1 MINSIS
7 QVFGWKG
14 MRTMVEKHVASCDS
28 CQRNK
33 LSNKKPHGKI
43 PLTQALHNKN
53 PWDKVQV
60 DCCGPWTVCYK
71 NTATG

>member
-1 MINSIS
+1 MINSIN

-14 MRTMVEKHVASCDS
+14 MGKMVQKHVASCDS

-33 LSNKKPHGKI
+33 LST
-43 PLTQALHNKN
+43 LALRNKN

-60 DCCGPWTVCYK
+60 DCCGPWMMIS
-71 NTATG
+71 A